1 MQTISPLLRIV
12 WILLF
17 LAFLPIGT
25 ANLRAEDG
33 FVSWDEN
40 RQVETTAAASLSEP
54 ETCDSPLSLFWK
66 FGSIGLMVFFTLAG
80 ARAVRVPR
88 LLRLRPLILLLS
100 LAVVGFYLGGCPCPI
115 KGIQSPFAW
124 LGGAS
129 HIHWL
134 PLGGLL
140 AILLSSYVFG
150 PTFCGWGCPLGALQ
164 EFLFLKRNAAP
175 PPDQTRQIML
185 WIRRGSALLLALWLV
200 FTGIIFWEEF
210 DPFRAIFNFQVFN
223 ATTWVLVGALLL
235 SSIYLFRP
243 FCRLFCPVGLIN
255 GLIAR
260 LPGAPGPQVG
270 AACNTC
276 LRCAKVCKMGALN
289 TPDHIMRELCIGCGD
304 CLPHCG
310 KQALRWGRRLSATA
324 STPHKIYRKN

>member
-1 MQTISPLLRIV
+1 MQIGYISPLLRIV
-12 WILLF
+12 WILLL

-25 ANLRAEDG
+25 THLRAEDG
-33 FVSWDEN
+33 FVSWDE
-40 RQVETTAAASLSEP
+40 EYTGESADTLISAEEEHSGG
-54 ETCDSPLSLFWK
+54 PLPLFWK

-80 ARAVRVPR
+80 ALAVRFPR
-88 LLRLRPLILLLS
+88 LLRLRPLVLLLS

-115 KGIQSPFAW
+115 KGIQSPFAR

-175 PPDQTRQIML
+175 PSNQTRQIML

-200 FTGIIFWEEF
+200 FTGIIFWEDI

-223 ATTWVLVGALLL
+223 AVTWVLVGALLL

-243 FCRLFCPVGLIN
+243 FCRLLCPVGLIN
-255 GLIAR
+255 GLTGR

-270 AACNTC
+270 TACNTC
-276 LRCAKVCKMGALN
+276 FRCAKVCKTGALN
-289 TPDHIMRELCIGCGD
+289 NPDHIMRELCIGCGD

-310 KQALRWGRRLSATA
+310 KQALRWEKS
-324 STPHKIYRKN
+324 